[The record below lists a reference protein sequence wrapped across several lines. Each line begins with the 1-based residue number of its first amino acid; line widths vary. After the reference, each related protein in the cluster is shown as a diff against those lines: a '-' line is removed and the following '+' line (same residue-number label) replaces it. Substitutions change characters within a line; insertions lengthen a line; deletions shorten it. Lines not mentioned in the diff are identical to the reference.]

1 MRPHRGMRHSLTA
14 LAAITAVGLL
24 LTGCGGSVTTM
35 DEAMVEGAM
44 VDGVVT
50 EQMPSDQM
58 PIEDAPMAEAGA
70 SREATTPVSP
80 TVADRSIIRT
90 AYISLRVD
98 AVDTAV
104 RQVRDLTRASQGLI
118 VSENVSGTDGDAYA
132 SVTVQVPAGSLDP
145 YLEQVQALGTVDSL
159 DVSAQDVT
167 TQVVDLDARID
178 ALQTSIDRLTTLLAE
193 ADRVE
198 DLLAV
203 ETELTRRQAELD
215 SLTAQ
220 RTYLA
225 DQVAMSTVTV
235 SLSPV
240 TRVADVDTPGFL
252 SGLSSGWSAL
262 IALVGYG
269 FTALGFLLPFLL
281 IAGVIAIPLT
291 WLLVRQARRRR
302 RVAEWDASGG
312 SSPAD
317 AVSPSAS
324 GSSSAS

>member
-1 MRPHRGMRHSLTA
+1 MRSRWGLTQALTA
-14 LAAITAVGLL
+14 VAAITAAGLL

-35 DEAMVEGAM
+35 DEAMV
-44 VDGVVT
+44 DGMVT
-50 EQMPSDQM
+50 EQMP
-58 PIEDAPMAEAGA
+58 IGDAPMAEAGS
-70 SREATTPVSP
+70 SRDTTGPVSP
-80 TVADRSIIRT
+80 AVTDRSIIRT
-90 AYISLRVD
+90 AYVSLRVD

-104 RQVRDLTRASQGLI
+104 RQVRDLTRASQGLV
-118 VSENVSGTDGDAYA
+118 VSENISGTDGDAYA
-132 SVTVQVPAGSLDP
+132 SVTVQVPADALDP
-145 YLEQVQALGTVDSL
+145 YLDQVQALGTVDSL

-178 ALQTSIDRLTTLLAE
+178 ALQTSIDRLTTLMAE
-193 ADRVE
+193 AQRVE

-203 ETELTRRQAELD
+203 ETELARRQAELD

-235 SLSPV
+235 SLSPL

-262 IALVGYG
+262 VALVGYA

-291 WLLVRQARRRR
+291 WLLVRQTRRRR

-312 SSPAD
+312 SSPVD
-317 AVSPSAS
+317 AA
-324 GSSSAS
+324 SSSASASSSDS

>member
-1 MRPHRGMRHSLTA
+1 MGSHWSPRAQRSRTKA
-14 LAAITAVGLL
+14 LAAIAALASAGLL
-24 LTGCGGSVTTM
+24 LTGCGGVTTM
-35 DEAMVEGAM
+35 DEAMVDGA
-44 VDGVVT
+44 T
-50 EQMPSDQM
+50 AEQMPL
-58 PIEDAPMAEAGA
+58 PEAGA
-70 SREATTPVSP
+70 VREEAAPVSP
-80 TVADRSIIRT
+80 TISDRSIIRT
-90 AYISLRVD
+90 AYLSLRVD

-104 RQVRDLTRASQGLI
+104 RQVRELTRASQGII
-118 VSENVSGTDGDAYA
+118 VSENISGTEGDAYA
-132 SVTVQVPAGSLDP
+132 SVTVQVPADSLDS
-145 YLEQVQALGTVDSL
+145 YLEQVQAFGTVDSL

-178 ALQTSIDRLTTLLAE
+178 ALQTSIDRLTTLMAE
-193 ADRVE
+193 AARVE

-203 ETELTRRQAELD
+203 ETELSRRQAELD

-220 RTYLA
+220 RAYLA

-235 SLSPV
+235 SLSPR

-262 IALVGYG
+262 IAFVGYA

-302 RVAEWDASGG
+302 RVTGWDASGG

-317 AVSPSAS
+317 AASPSAS

>member
-1 MRPHRGMRHSLTA
+1 MRSRWSLTHA
-14 LAAITAVGLL
+14 LTAVAAITAAGLL
-24 LTGCGGSVTTM
+24 LTGCGGSVATM
-35 DEAMVEGAM
+35 DEAMV
-44 VDGVVT
+44 DGMVT

-58 PIEDAPMAEAGA
+58 PSDEMPIGEAGS
-70 SREATTPVSP
+70 SRDTTGPVSP
-80 TVADRSIIRT
+80 TVTDRSIIRT
-90 AYISLRVD
+90 AYVSLRVD

-104 RQVRDLTRASQGLI
+104 RQVRELTRASQGL
-118 VSENVSGTDGDAYA
+118 VVGENISGTDGDAYA
-132 SVTVQVPAGSLDP
+132 SVTVQVPADSLDP
-145 YLEQVQALGTVDSL
+145 YLEQLQALGTVDSL
-159 DVSAQDVT
+159 DVSAQDIT

-178 ALQTSIDRLTTLLAE
+178 ALQTSIDRLTTLMAE
-193 ADRVE
+193 AERVE

-203 ETELTRRQAELD
+203 ETELARRQAELD

-235 SLSPV
+235 SLAPI
-240 TRVADVDTPGFL
+240 TRVADVETPGFL

-262 IALVGYG
+262 VALVGYA

-281 IAGVIAIPLT
+281 IAGVIAIPVT

-317 AVSPSAS
+317 AASPSAS
-324 GSSSAS
+324 ASSSDS